1 MSKDGGDTE
10 KQAHEAWE
18 RGDLV
23 AARQLFA
30 RALAEGNSSSAL
42 NLGYFYDEG
51 IGGTRSTF
59 SALKWYGYAYRH
71 GDSSG
76 AINIAIVHRERGNW
90 KAMLAWSR
98 KACALGDGDAELD
111 MAKCYL
117 QGRGTLRSRAKA
129 LKHLRRAIRSS
140 HISPAGR
147 EEAVALRKCIVPVFQ
162 LESKK

>member
-1 MSKDGGDTE
+1 M
-10 KQAHEAWE
+10 
-18 RGDLV
+18 
-23 AARQLFA
+23 
-30 RALAEGNSSSAL
+30 
-42 NLGYFYDEG
+42 
-51 IGGTRSTF
+51 GTRRSGCGSSTF
-59 SALKWYGYAYRH
+59 CPRARRGKFVQRSEFGLFLRRGNWWDEEHVLGSEMVRIRYRH

-98 KACALGDGDAELD
+98 KASALGDGDAELD

-117 QGRGTLRSRAKA
+117 QGRGTLRSRAKV